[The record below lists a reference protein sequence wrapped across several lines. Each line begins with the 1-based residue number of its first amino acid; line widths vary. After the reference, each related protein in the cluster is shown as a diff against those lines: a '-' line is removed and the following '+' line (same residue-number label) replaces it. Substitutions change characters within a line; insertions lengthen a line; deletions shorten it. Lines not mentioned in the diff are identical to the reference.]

1 MIEFNIAVVIAAGTV
16 LAMGLIAGLVKNHL
30 WISEPTACLLIGI
43 VIGPAVLNLA
53 DFSSLQ
59 VDSDFLLLEVARLT
73 LAMAVMGAALRLPSR
88 YEMQHVRG
96 LAIVLG
102 LGLPAMWLTGAVLA
116 SLVLGMSVLPSLLV
130 GAILAPTDPVVAGSV
145 VTGKLAG
152 RSLPA
157 RLRYNLTAESGAND
171 GLGLLFVML
180 PLLLITHHPGTA
192 IQDWVFKVF
201 LWEVCGSVVLGLSA
215 GWLTG
220 RVLLWA
226 YRQPYSESHSTLTIG
241 IALAL
246 TVLAAV
252 RLIESDGIL
261 AVFVAGLMLNRIV
274 TDRETR
280 HEHTQEAIGRF
291 FDLPVFV
298 LIGTMIP
305 WAGWQAL
312 GWPGIVFVLA
322 VLLLR
327 RLPWWLVL
335 RPILP
340 SVKTAGDAVFL
351 GWFGPMGVASVYYAL
366 LATGETHIE
375 TIWPAVSLTV
385 CASVIFHGIS
395 STPLTRLY
403 RTVSGTDQTQARR

>member
-1 MIEFNIAVVIAAGTV
+1 MIDFNIAVVIAAGTV
-16 LAMGLIAGLVKNHL
+16 LAMGLIAGLVKNRL
-30 WISEPTACLLIGI
+30 WMSEPTVCLLIGI
-43 VIGPAVLNLA
+43 VLGPAVLSLA
-53 DFSSLQ
+53 DFSFFQ
-59 VDSDFLLLEVARLT
+59 INSDFLLLEVARLT

-88 YEMQHVRG
+88 YEMRHVKG
-96 LAIVLG
+96 LAVVLG
-102 LGLPAMWLTGAVLA
+102 LGLPLMWLTGAALA
-116 SLVLGMSVLPSLLV
+116 NLLLGMALLPSLLV

-152 RSLPA
+152 RSLPD

-180 PLLLITHHPGTA
+180 PLLLITRDTGAA
-192 IQDWVFKVF
+192 IQDWLFRVF
-201 LWEVCGSVVLGLSA
+201 LWEICGAVVLGWGA

-220 RVLLWA
+220 RVLQWA

-241 IALAL
+241 IALSL

-252 RLIESDGIL
+252 RLIGSDGIL
-261 AVFVAGLMLNRIV
+261 AVFVAGLMLNRVV

-298 LIGTMIP
+298 LIGAMIP
-305 WAGWQAL
+305 WSGWQAL
-312 GWPGIVFVLA
+312 GWPGIALVLA
-322 VLLLR
+322 VLILR

-340 SVKTAGDAVFL
+340 SLKTAGDAGFL

-375 TIWPAVSLTV
+375 TIWPTVSLTV
-385 CASVIFHGIS
+385 CASVIFHGVS

-403 RTVSGTDQTQARR
+403 GKYSATGQRQA